1 MRNATYKYRR
11 ASSPTRSVNDRN
23 QTDLLILDFSKAFDE
38 VAHKRLLLKLQCYGI
53 HGLVLAWI
61 KAWLIGRTQQVAF
74 EGEISEKSCVRSG
87 VLQGTGLGPL
97 CFLLFVHDIGNDI
110 TSNIKLFADDTL
122 LYGLVHNSDDA
133 ISLQSDLDKLVE
145 WAKLWQMAFI
155 PSKCYV
161 LRVCRTKCPFIHPY
175 TMLGHTLQAVDH
187 YPYLGVSLSENL
199 NWKPHILNI
208 TNKAN
213 STLGFVKRNLH
224 HCQQKVKDQVYKS
237 LVRPRLEYGCT
248 VWDPYRAYQK
258 SWLEQVQRRAARFVT
273 RTYTREEGC
282 VTNALKLLNWPTL
295 EKRRQVARLTLMYK
309 CVTNQA
315 AIDIPCYVHHQSS
328 LKTRASHPLKFI
340 PLQPSCDT
348 YKYSFWPRTIID
360 WNSLPSDYFTMDS
373 TVTFKATISEYIF

>member
-1 MRNATYKYRR
+1 
-11 ASSPTRSVNDRN
+11 
-23 QTDLLILDFSKAFDE
+23 
-38 VAHKRLLLKLQCYGI
+38 
-53 HGLVLAWI
+53 
-61 KAWLIGRTQQVAF
+61 
-74 EGEISEKSCVRSG
+74 
-87 VLQGTGLGPL
+87 
-97 CFLLFVHDIGNDI
+97 
-110 TSNIKLFADDTL
+110 
-122 LYGLVHNSDDA
+122 
-133 ISLQSDLDKLVE
+133 
-145 WAKLWQMAFI
+145 MAFN
-155 PSKCYV
+155 PSMCYV

-187 YPYLGVSLSENL
+187 YPYSEFTLSDNL
-199 NWKPHILNI
+199 NWKPYILNT

-213 STLGFVKRNLH
+213 LALGFVKRNLH
-224 HCQQKVKDQVYKS
+224 NCPQKVKDQAYKS
-237 LVRPRLEYGCT
+237 LVRPRLKYGCT

-258 SWLEQVQRRAARFVT
+258 SWLEQVQRRAARFVP

-360 WNSLPSDYFTMDS
+360 WNSLPSDYLTMDS
-373 TVTFKATISEYIF
+373 TVKFKATISDYIVFSVMFTPFNLLYFDFYVSQQQCFSFQLGACEYVCYRCCKITYVNVNEYAMSKNK

>member
-1 MRNATYKYRR
+1 M
-11 ASSPTRSVNDRN
+11 
-23 QTDLLILDFSKAFDE
+23 LD
-38 VAHKRLLLKLQCYGI
+38 
-53 HGLVLAWI
+53 
-61 KAWLIGRTQQVAF
+61 
-74 EGEISEKSCVRSG
+74 
-87 VLQGTGLGPL
+87 
-97 CFLLFVHDIGNDI
+97 
-110 TSNIKLFADDTL
+110 
-122 LYGLVHNSDDA
+122 
-133 ISLQSDLDKLVE
+133 
-145 WAKLWQMAFI
+145 
-155 PSKCYV
+155 
-161 LRVCRTKCPFIHPY
+161 
-175 TMLGHTLQAVDH
+175 HTLQAVDH

-199 NWKPHILNI
+199 SWKPHILNI

-224 HCQQKVKDQVYKS
+224 HCPQRGKDQAYKS
-237 LVRPRLEYGCT
+237 LVRPRLEYGCA

-258 SWLEQVQRRAARFVT
+258 SWIEQVQRRAARFVT

-360 WNSLPSDYFTMDS
+360 WNSLPSDYLTMDS
-373 TVTFKATISEYIF
+373 TAKFKATISHYIFSVWCLPPFHLLYFYFYVS